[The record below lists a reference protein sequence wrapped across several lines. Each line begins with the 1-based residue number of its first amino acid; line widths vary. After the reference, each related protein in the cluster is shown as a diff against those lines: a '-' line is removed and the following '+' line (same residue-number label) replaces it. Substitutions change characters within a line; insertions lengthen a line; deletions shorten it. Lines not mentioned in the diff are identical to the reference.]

1 MTRTVVQM
9 LREAASNYPNT
20 PYLWEKQDRGW
31 VSRSFRQVEE
41 EATAFASYLVK
52 HGYRRNTSIAVL
64 AEGRPGWVIGELG
77 TLLAAC
83 RSVPLSI
90 RLLPEEIPF
99 RLNHSQ
105 SRAVIVSRNT
115 IERVASVLDKITR
128 KDFVLICLDGE
139 GGDREGL
146 ARRYGLSYRKS
157 LLFIDE
163 LIDEGRRALEETR
176 LELEEIEKS
185 IREDDVVTISYTS
198 GTTGNPKGIMLTHL
212 NYWANCVD
220 SIGMFNVP
228 RGWKTLLILPCDHS
242 FAHTVGIY
250 AALLRGI
257 SLYFVDARGGN
268 LSLIRNIPANLLE
281 ANPDFLLTVPALSE
295 TFMKRINAGI
305 AERGAL
311 FEGLFRWGLACG
323 IRFHGD
329 GHRTQPLGARIANWL
344 PYKLA
349 DLLIFRRVRKI
360 FGTDLKFFVGGGAY
374 LDVRQQEFYNALG
387 IPIYQGYGL
396 TEAAPVISSNTPNAH
411 KFGTSGRIAPTV
423 ECRVLKSD
431 GGYAAAGEIGE
442 VVIRGNNVMK
452 GYFRNEKATAEALS
466 GGWLHTGDLAFYDED
481 GFLSVVGREKAL
493 LISDDGEK
501 YSPEEIEAAIVG
513 SSDLVGQTLVYND
526 HRKYTTALVS
536 LDIPKVE
543 QLLRARRMSS
553 VDLLKEIRASF
564 YSFKDDSRFHN
575 RFPGV
580 WIPSTFQIVPEPF
593 NEHNQMINS
602 SMKMVRY
609 RIIEAHR
616 DLIEY
621 MYRSEGNI
629 FSNERNREVLRS
641 LFKMEV

>member
-9 LREAASNYPNT
+9 LREAASSYPNI
-20 PYLWEKQDRGW
+20 PYLWERQDRGW

-52 HGYRRNTSIAVL
+52 HGYRRNTSIAIL
-64 AEGRPGWVIGELG
+64 SEGLPGWVVGELG

-83 RSVPLSI
+83 RTVPLSI
-90 RLLPEEIPF
+90 RLLPEEVPF

-105 SRAVIVSRNT
+105 SRAVIVSHNT
-115 IERVASVLDKITR
+115 IERVATVLDKITR

-139 GGDREGL
+139 GGDREAL
-146 ARRYGLSYRKS
+146 ARRHGLSHGKN
-157 LLFIDE
+157 LLFMDE

-220 SIGMFNVP
+220 SVAMFNVP

-250 AALLRGI
+250 AALLKGI
-257 SLYFVDARGGN
+257 QLYFVDARGGN
-268 LSLIRNIPANLLE
+268 LSLIRNIPANLLD

-295 TFMKRINAGI
+295 TFMKRIKAGV
-305 AERGAL
+305 AERGLLVEA
-311 FEGLFRWGLACG
+311 LFRWGLSCG
-323 IRFHGD
+323 IHYHGD
-329 GHRTQPLGARIANWL
+329 GYRRPRLAVRLANWL
-344 PYKLA
+344 PYRA
-349 DLLIFRRVRKI
+349 AELLIFRRVRRM
-360 FGTDLKFFVGGGAY
+360 FGADFKFFVGGGAF
-374 LDVRQQEFYNALG
+374 LERRQQEFFSALG

-396 TEAAPVISSNTPNAH
+396 TEAAPVISSNTPSAH
-411 KFGTSGRIAPTV
+411 KFGTSGRIAPSV
-423 ECRVLKSD
+423 ECRVVKGD
-431 GGYAAAGEIGE
+431 GSYAAFGEIGE
-442 VVIRGNNVMK
+442 VLIRGNNVMK
-452 GYFRNEKATAEALS
+452 GYFHNEKATAEALLD
-466 GGWLHTGDLAFYDED
+466 GWLHTGDLAFYDED

-513 SSDLVGQTLVYND
+513 SSELVEQTLVYND
-526 HRKYTTALVS
+526 HCKYTTALVS
-536 LDIPKVE
+536 LDVAKIE
-543 QLLRARRMSS
+543 QLLRSRRMSS
-553 VDLLKEIRASF
+553 IDLLKEIRSSF
-564 YSFKDDSRFHN
+564 YAFKEDARFHN
-575 RFPGV
+575 RFPAT
-580 WIPSTFQIVPEPF
+580 WIPSTFQIVPEAF
-593 NEHNQMINS
+593 SERNQMINS
-602 SMKMVRY
+602 TMKMVRHK
-609 RIIEAHR
+609 IIEAHK

-621 MYRSEGNI
+621 MYRSEGNV

-641 LFKMEV
+641 LFKLEV